1 MVGSKRPASLRS
13 DTSLAK
19 RPRFNNKV
27 APRRKT
33 QFAEKTGHLTGS
45 DSDRSTS
52 VVEENNDEQSPAND
66 QGRPPVTK
74 NPHAAQRQITHQ
86 RRAAKPHSALLANA
100 KNAWSRA
107 RQKAISKEKRTSH
120 INSLMEI
127 VRGKIQDI
135 VLKHDASRIVQTI
148 VKRGNQ
154 RQRDE
159 VATELQGRFK
169 ELVENKYSKFLV
181 AKLAHLCPSRRLSM
195 IMEFR
200 SHVVRL
206 LLHREASQIIADIF
220 ELHTNAMERVVLLR
234 DFYGREAA
242 LLPLP
247 HKGEEATKDGR
258 SGLSVVLQNA
268 SVEQRKRILASL
280 SENLTLMFNNS
291 DKGSVRHTIVH
302 RALWEY
308 LSEVANS
315 DDSEREKLFCEMFE
329 SCKDLLAEMVHTKDG
344 SRVVREFLARG
355 TAKDRK
361 HIIKVLKPYIA
372 TMAKDEEAQYVLF
385 TALDVIDDT
394 KLIAKSILPSITQN
408 AKSLQANTAGRRTLL
423 YLLVPRDRRYYTP
436 SMIVRISETDSL
448 RALTSKKSSDVRA
461 TEICSAASSELLSW
475 VMRDGAEVSRET
487 GGSLVITEIMLEA
500 HGDKEAAIGALLVPL
515 GTAYPS
521 DGDPHPIALPH
532 TSRLYKVLL
541 QGGHFSHATKA
552 VVTRPNFNP
561 SDFATAL
568 LRHVQPVDIA
578 AMARG
583 GGGFVVAALLER
595 VAVDGTVEEC
605 SRLHEGWAALTE
617 GMRLLGSKVL
627 GAT

>member
-1 MVGSKRPASLRS
+1 MTSNHQRMIKDAPLVMTFPLLRFVR
-13 DTSLAK
+13 LRA
-19 RPRFNNKV
+19 
-27 APRRKT
+27 
-33 QFAEKTGHLTGS
+33 HWLL
-45 DSDRSTS
+45 
-52 VVEENNDEQSPAND
+52 
-66 QGRPPVTK
+66 VTK

-169 ELVENKYSKFLV
+169 ELVENKYSKVRSVDSLVRSTLNVHQFLV

-280 SENLTLMFNNS
+280 SENLTLMLVCPLFPM
-291 DKGSVRHTIVH
+291 SV
-302 RALWEY
+302 LY
-308 LSEVANS
+308 P
-315 DDSEREKLFCEMFE
+315 
-329 SCKDLLAEMVHTKDG
+329 G
-344 SRVVREFLARG
+344 
-355 TAKDRK
+355 
-361 HIIKVLKPYIA
+361 
-372 TMAKDEEAQYVLF
+372 
-385 TALDVIDDT
+385 
-394 KLIAKSILPSITQN
+394 
-408 AKSLQANTAGRRTLL
+408 LQ
-423 YLLVPRDRRYYTP
+423 VQQ
-436 SMIVRISETDSL
+436 L
-448 RALTSKKSSDVRA
+448 R
-461 TEICSAASSELLSW
+461 
-475 VMRDGAEVSRET
+475 
-487 GGSLVITEIMLEA
+487 
-500 HGDKEAAIGALLVPL
+500 
-515 GTAYPS
+515 
-521 DGDPHPIALPH
+521 
-532 TSRLYKVLL
+532 
-541 QGGHFSHATKA
+541 
-552 VVTRPNFNP
+552 
-561 SDFATAL
+561 
-568 LRHVQPVDIA
+568 
-578 AMARG
+578 
-583 GGGFVVAALLER
+583 
-595 VAVDGTVEEC
+595 
-605 SRLHEGWAALTE
+605 
-617 GMRLLGSKVL
+617 
-627 GAT
+627 